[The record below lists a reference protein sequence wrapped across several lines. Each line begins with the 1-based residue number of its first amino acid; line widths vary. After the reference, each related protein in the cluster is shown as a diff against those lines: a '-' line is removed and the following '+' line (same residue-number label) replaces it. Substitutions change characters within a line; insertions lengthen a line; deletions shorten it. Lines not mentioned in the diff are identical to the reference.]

1 MAQVILSNLTYK
13 ATQFTTALWG
23 SLQAHALMAEYLET
37 DFIGHLSMAV
47 VTSEHLLKHRVTPK
61 QITYLSHRLDTYKIP
76 GVTTDVD
83 NLLKKANVTSER
95 KRKRRG

>member
-1 MAQVILSNLTYK
+1 MAQDILSNLTDK
-13 ATQFTTALWG
+13 VTQFTPALWA

-37 DFIGHLSMAV
+37 DFIGHPSMAAD
-47 VTSEHLLKHRVTPK
+47 TLEHLLKHRVTPK
-61 QITYLSHRLDTYKIP
+61 QITSLAHRLDTYDIP

-95 KRKRRG
+95 KRKQGG